1 MSAGYEALATKVK
14 AMYGKRLRYADYV
27 RLARMASVSEI
38 YADLRQ
44 HPVWMKEITARQG
57 YVVNATARNVKLVA
71 SKTSAVISFR

>member
-44 HPVWMKEITARQG
+44 HPVWGPAVAGWTRRESLGAPGWRRPSG
-57 YVVNATARNVKLVA
+57 SRWGRNICA
-71 SKTSAVISFR
+71 